1 MKTLYL
7 ECNMGAAGDMLM
19 AALFELLSPEQQKT
33 FLETMNHLLPGVT
46 VTPHQAQTCGITGTH
61 MDVLVHG
68 EEEHSHDVHD
78 PHHPHDHVHCHDHG
92 HDHIHLHDHD
102 HEHHHDHDHPHDHA
116 HHHDHDHPHSHA
128 HHHHASLPHIR
139 GILAGLSAPEGVKEQ
154 AAAVYSAI
162 ARAESAAHGCP
173 VEEVHFHEVGALDAV
188 ADVTGVCLA
197 LSMLRPD
204 RIVSSPIHVGSGMV
218 RCAHGVMPVPAPAT
232 AFLLKGIPTY
242 GGEVQGE
249 LCTPTGAAL
258 IAHFAQSYGPMP
270 AMAAEAVGYG
280 VGKKVFERA
289 NCVRAFW
296 GESAEQHAPNGEITE
311 LVCNLDDMTPEALAF
326 ACKKLLELGA
336 LDVYT
341 LPGQMKKGRPGWVL
355 TVLCEPDR
363 EEALA
368 VRILRETTTNGLR
381 ARRCAKYFLRP
392 TVEEQETAYGPIRV
406 KKAEGYGLAHQK
418 PEFEDVAAAA
428 RKSETP
434 FYQVYR
440 EIDR

>member
-19 AALFELLSPEQQKT
+19 AALFELLSPEQQKA

-46 VTPHQAQTCGITGTH
+46 VTPHKVQTCGITGTH

-92 HDHIHLHDHD
+92 HDHIHLHEHD
-102 HEHHHDHDHPHDHA
+102 HEHHHDHE
-116 HHHDHDHPHSHA
+116 HPHSHA

-139 GILAGLSAPEGVKEQ
+139 GILAGLSVPEGVKEQ

-197 LSMLRPD
+197 LSMLHPD
-204 RIVSSPIHVGSGMV
+204 KIAASPIHVGSGMV

-242 GGEVQGE
+242 GG
-249 LCTPTGAAL
+249 
-258 IAHFAQSYGPMP
+258 
-270 AMAAEAVGYG
+270 
-280 VGKKVFERA
+280 
-289 NCVRAFW
+289 
-296 GESAEQHAPNGEITE
+296 
-311 LVCNLDDMTPEALAF
+311 
-326 ACKKLLELGA
+326 
-336 LDVYT
+336 
-341 LPGQMKKGRPGWVL
+341 
-355 TVLCEPDR
+355 
-363 EEALA
+363 
-368 VRILRETTTNGLR
+368 
-381 ARRCAKYFLRP
+381 
-392 TVEEQETAYGPIRV
+392 
-406 KKAEGYGLAHQK
+406 
-418 PEFEDVAAAA
+418 
-428 RKSETP
+428 
-434 FYQVYR
+434 
-440 EIDR
+440 